1 MGTAPPRLAAEAMVG
16 VRIDG
21 AEETLREQV
30 QRMGGKGNR
39 RRQVWE
45 LRDEYV
51 VALTLD
57 TRLVEEKASHSRAPC

>member
-1 MGTAPPRLAAEAMVG
+1 MG
-16 VRIDG
+16 VRVDF

-30 QRMGGKGNR
+30 QQMGGKWNR

-51 VALTLD
+51 VALKLATCI
-57 TRLVEEKASHSRAPC
+57 VEEKASHSRYQC